1 MYVQRLIQRPFQE
14 NVRRLVPTTLTIIPG
29 SASAAFPASLLSASA
44 SLSNHF
50 FRVPLPF
57 GGERLA
63 PLLPP
68 PKTPSMART
77 IVAMVIERAVRIE
90 IIVVPCSLNRVPIL
104 SAKDASLSR
113 TFSMVCLILETCV

>member
-1 MYVQRLIQRPFQE
+1 MYVLQQTQRPFQE
-14 NVRRLVPTTLTIIPG
+14 KLKAAPITLPMIPS

-57 GGERLA
+57 GGEPPA
-63 PLLPP
+63 PPMPP

-77 IVAMVIERAVRIE
+77 IVAMVIERAVTTE
-90 IIVVPCSLNRVPIL
+90 AMVLPCSRNKVRIP
-104 SAKDASLSR
+104 SARDVSLSI
-113 TFSMVCLILETCV
+113 TFSMVCLILAT